1 MSEGDYVLRARTI
14 GEEGTELLAP
24 SVGVFLPR
32 VAEGELLASG
42 QSIGMIEVLGVR
54 RSLFIPQNLEGRVS
68 QRIGAGRARVP
79 VQYGDVLLSIS
90 TTAMAMRSDAD
101 SSPLTADTEGA
112 LAFTA
117 PMSGRF
123 YSRPSPSEPP
133 FVSAGDIVKRGQTLG
148 LLEVMKTFNR
158 LVYQGD
164 ALPDAAKVVRVVPN
178 EGDDVVRGD
187 VILSLRSLAEG

>member
-1 MSEGDYVLRARTI
+1 MSVGDCVLRARTVG
-14 GEEGTELLAP
+14 GEQTELLAP
-24 SVGVFLPR
+24 SVGVFLPS
-32 VAEGELLASG
+32 VAAGELLASG

-54 RSLFIPQNLEGRVS
+54 RDLFVPQGIEGRVS
-68 QRIGAGRARVP
+68 KRIGGGRARVP

-90 TTAMAMRSDAD
+90 TATMALSRDAD
-101 SSPLTADTEGA
+101 PSETAGSDGA

-123 YSRPSPSEPP
+123 YSRPSPTEQP

-164 ALPDAAKVVRVVPN
+164 GLPDAAQVERVVPN

-187 VILSLRSLAEG
+187 VILSLRALAEG

>member
-1 MSEGDYVLRARTI
+1 MSEGDCVLRARRI
-14 GEEGTELLAP
+14 DGEGSELLSP
-24 SVGVFLPR
+24 GVGVFMPR
-32 VAEGELLASG
+32 VAGGELLASG

-54 RSLFIPQNLEGRVS
+54 RELIVPRNVEGRVS
-68 QRIGAGRARVP
+68 ARIGGGRSRVP
-79 VQYGDVLLSIS
+79 VQYGDVLLSVS
-90 TTAMAMRSDAD
+90 TTAIAKQSDAD
-101 SSPLTADTEGA
+101 SSVTDDSEGA

-164 ALPDAAKVVRVVPN
+164 ALPDAAKVVRVVPS

-187 VILSLRSLAEG
+187 VILSLRSLAES

>member
-1 MSEGDYVLRARTI
+1 VSEGDHLLRARTMV
-14 GEEGTELLAP
+14 GEGSELLSP
-24 SVGVFLPR
+24 SVGVFMAR
-32 VAEGELLASG
+32 VADGELLASG
-42 QSIGMIEVLGVR
+42 QSIGTIEVLGVR
-54 RSLFIPQNLEGRVS
+54 RELIVPRKIEGRVS
-68 QRIGAGRARVP
+68 ARIGGGRARVP
-79 VQYGDVLLSIS
+79 VQYGDVLLSVS
-90 TTAMAMRSDAD
+90 ATATVKQSDAD
-101 SSPLTADTEGA
+101 SSVTADSKGA

-164 ALPDAAKVVRVVPN
+164 ALPDAAKVERVVPN

-187 VILSLRSLAEG
+187 IILSLRSLAES

>member
-1 MSEGDYVLRARTI
+1 MS
-14 GEEGTELLAP
+14 
-24 SVGVFLPR
+24 R

-54 RSLFIPQNLEGRVS
+54 RELIVPRDVEGRVS
-68 QRIGAGRARVP
+68 TRIGGGRARVP

-90 TTAMAMRSDAD
+90 TTAMAKQSDTESSVRAD
-101 SSPLTADTEGA
+101 SEGA

-164 ALPDAAKVVRVVPN
+164 ALPDSAKVERVVPN

-187 VILSLRSLAEG
+187 VILSLRSLAES

>member
-1 MSEGDYVLRARTI
+1 MSEGDYVLRARRI
-14 GEEGTELLAP
+14 DGEGSELLSP
-24 SVGVFLPR
+24 SVGVFMAR

-54 RSLFIPQNLEGRVS
+54 RELIVPRNVEGRVS
-68 QRIGAGRARVP
+68 ARIGGGRARVP
-79 VQYGDVLLSIS
+79 VQYGDVLLSVS
-90 TTAMAMRSDAD
+90 TTATVKQSDAD
-101 SSPLTADTEGA
+101 SSVMADSKGA

-164 ALPDAAKVVRVVPN
+164 ALPDAAKVERVVPN

-187 VILSLRSLAEG
+187 VILSLRSLAES